1 MEFSRFPIPTPVQ
14 VERPSPPEPVVEPAR
29 KQTPSIEEACATVDA
44 AESAWRQ
51 AALQAQLASDP
62 NTAAAALMMASQA
75 ASKSAQAQTVYAEA
89 RAKVSAGKRT

>member
-44 AESAWRQ
+44 AGRQ